1 VSDIPDPSAASGYR
15 GIFRNTRLLLLMG
28 LSAIGRLGIG
38 MVPLAVILTVADA
51 TRSFGTA
58 GTCAG
63 AFALTAATLA
73 PLRARIADRY
83 GQALGLAGLCGLFTV
98 VILAIPVALHRG
110 SAVLVVLSLLAGA
123 LVPPIG
129 AATKAQLSA
138 VLRPSAL
145 QAGYSLD
152 TVLDVAVLT
161 AAPAVAGLL
170 VTASPRLATTMSACF
185 VVAGV
190 AGVVICRHGGTQS
203 AATSPGESRSA
214 SLLRRPVFR
223 WMLISSLNVGTAL
236 GVLEVVV
243 PVVASQERRPGHA
256 GYVLAV
262 LFGASAIAGMFYGH
276 RTWAQPLSSR
286 FRMLNVGMVISLI
299 PIIFT
304 RDLIVLAAMIVLPG
318 VAFGPLLISAYLLAD
333 RSSEQARKAEAMA
346 WVTTS
351 ITAGAAVGLALGGL
365 IADAEGH
372 SVAVMVAVL
381 PALAAA
387 AASMKIRERNQAAFS
402 RPAVGQGAGQQAR

>member
-1 VSDIPDPSAASGYR
+1 MSGSADRSAASGYR
-15 GIFRNTRLLLLMG
+15 ELFRNTRLLLLVG
-28 LSAIGRLGIG
+28 LSAVGRLGIG

-73 PLRARIADRY
+73 PVRARIADRY
-83 GQALGLAGLCGLFTV
+83 GQALGLTGLCGLFSV
-98 VILAIPVALHRG
+98 VILAIPVSLYRG
-110 SAVLVVLSLLAGA
+110 SAVLYLLSLLAGA

-129 AATKAQLSA
+129 AVTKAQLSA
-138 VLRPSAL
+138 VLQPSAL

-152 TVLDVAVLT
+152 TVLDVGVLT

-170 VTASPRLATTMSACF
+170 VTASPRLAMTMSACS

-190 AGVVICRHGGTQS
+190 AGVVICGHGGTKLP
-203 AATSPGESRSA
+203 ATPRGESRSV
-214 SLLRRPVFR
+214 SLLHRPVFR
-223 WMLISSLNVGTAL
+223 WMLISSLNVGTAV

-262 LFGASAIAGMFYGH
+262 LFGASAVAGMFYGH

-286 FRMLNVGMVISLI
+286 FRVLNLGMVASLI
-299 PIIFT
+299 PIIFV
-304 RDLIVLAAMIVLPG
+304 RDLIALAAMIVLPG
-318 VAFGPLLISAYLLAD
+318 VAFGPILISAYLLAD
-333 RSSEQARKAEAMA
+333 RSSEQARKGEAMA

-351 ITAGAAVGLALGGL
+351 INAGAAVGLALGGL
-365 IADAEGH
+365 IADAEGY
-372 SVAVMVAVL
+372 SVAAMVAL
-381 PALAAA
+381 LAAVGAA
-387 AASMKIRERNQAAFS
+387 AASMKIRERNEAAS
-402 RPAVGQGAGQQAR
+402 SGRTVGQRAR